1 MLLNN
6 RAWIWVGVVVCKYQT
21 KRHRAHGDDGGGV
34 HAGKLIVEIRSYN
47 SVKILV
53 IEHMHQIENIKP
65 ISKTILDRDI
75 MCQLNLLQAD
85 EYQKYNYV
93 NQM

>member
-34 HAGKLIVEIRSYN
+34 HAGKLIVEN
-47 SVKILV
+47 KI
-53 IEHMHQIENIKP
+53 IQFSENIG
-65 ISKTILDRDI
+65 DRTHAS
-75 MCQLNLLQAD
+75 NR
-85 EYQKYNYV
+85 EYQTNIKN
-93 NQM
+93 NIE